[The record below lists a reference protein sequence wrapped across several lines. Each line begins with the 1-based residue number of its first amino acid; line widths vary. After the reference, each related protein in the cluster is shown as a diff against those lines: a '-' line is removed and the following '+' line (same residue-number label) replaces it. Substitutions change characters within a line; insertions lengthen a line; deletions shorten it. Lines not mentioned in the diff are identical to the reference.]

1 MMNDLSMAM
10 KTMSEKTTSEIK
22 ADFINLYSAMPTE
35 RFFEHIN
42 NMQEMARESGKK
54 NEREEIVCRLLA
66 NGMSAEEIEVI
77 LCDRVDNIHIIK
89 SNHAATTIPKYTKK
103 LKERRRRR
111 ERQAK

>member
-1 MMNDLSMAM
+1 MNNLSMAM
-10 KTMSEKTTSEIK
+10 KTMSEKTTAEIK
-22 ADFINLYSAMPTE
+22 ADFINLYSAITTE

-42 NMQEMARESGKK
+42 NMQEMARESGK
-54 NEREEIVCRLLA
+54 NSEREEIVCRLLA
-66 NGMSAEEIEVI
+66 NGMSAEEIAVI
-77 LCDRVDNIHIIK
+77 LCEKADNIRLIE